1 MLKGAVSRNLPP
13 GNSCLKV
20 QCHEIC
26 PQGIHAQR
34 YSVTRFAPREYLPKG
49 TVSRDLPPGDSCL
62 KEQCHEIFDFI
73 FDKHGNLSAEN
84 IIWKGENSTLM

>member
-1 MLKGAVSRNLPP
+1 MPKGTVSRDLPP

-26 PQGIHAQR
+26 P
-34 YSVTRFAPREYLPKG
+34 REYLPKG
-49 TVSRDLPPGDSCL
+49 TVSRDLPLGDSCL